1 MKTFK
6 TPVKKPHVQRFLTL
20 DQQLRNVKNFS
31 NLQLII
37 TYPRQVNQLRSAKKV
52 LQLNKE
58 FFYDERNILLP
69 HKVIISRLLD
79 IKHDEHAKYLTLK

>member
-6 TPVKKPHVQRFLTL
+6 TPIKNRTPRFLTL
-20 DQQLRNVKNFS
+20 DQQLRKVKNFN

-52 LQLNKE
+52 ILLNKE
-58 FFYDERNILLP
+58 FFYNEDNILLP
-69 HKVIISRLLD
+69 YKTIISKLLD
-79 IKHDEHAKYLTLK
+79 VKHDEHAKYLTLK